1 MRASEKLTQGAE
13 WSLAYTVRLT
23 AWIDRAQPR
32 SIRCW
37 TSPAALG
44 FWGRRG
50 LNLQEIYPPA
60 FQVPFTIGLDD
71 R

>member
-1 MRASEKLTQGAE
+1 MDRSCEATIYPVLDKPHTTQ
-13 WSLAYTVRLT
+13 
-23 AWIDRAQPR
+23 I
-32 SIRCW
+32 
-37 TSPAALG
+37 LG
-44 FWGRRG
+44 GRRG

>member
-1 MRASEKLTQGAE
+1 MRI
-13 WSLAYTVRLT
+13 T

-44 FWGRRG
+44 FWGRMG
-50 LNLQEIYPPA
+50 LKLQEINPPA
-60 FQVPFTIGLDD
+60 FQVAFTIGLDD
-71 R
+71 K